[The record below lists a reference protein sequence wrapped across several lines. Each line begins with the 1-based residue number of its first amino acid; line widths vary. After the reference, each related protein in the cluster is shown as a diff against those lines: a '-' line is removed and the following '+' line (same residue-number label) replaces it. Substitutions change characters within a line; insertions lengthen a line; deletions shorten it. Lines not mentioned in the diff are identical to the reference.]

1 MHFSDKHPK
10 HLFNFKALRCGNYS
24 RLALKKEKRLVQT
37 SESYSHEIPK
47 KRSFQITANNYHTI
61 YVLLYIPE
69 LITILI
75 FPLFAYL
82 LKMYFNSGNKHAF

>member
-24 RLALKKEKRLVQT
+24 RLALKKEKRLVQS

-61 YVLLYIPE
+61 CTLVYSRTNNHFDFSFVCVLVE
-69 LITILI
+69 NV
-75 FPLFAYL
+75 F
-82 LKMYFNSGNKHAF
+82 